1 MLAAARAI
9 VVGRCLTKLLLEA
22 SQMGF
27 GFAYLL
33 IDSLDV
39 IISVNTAAAVS
50 DQHAWTSRITAVIFA

>member
-1 MLAAARAI
+1 
-9 VVGRCLTKLLLEA
+9 
-22 SQMGF
+22 MGF

-50 DQHAWTSRITAVIFA
+50 VQHAWTSRITAVIFA